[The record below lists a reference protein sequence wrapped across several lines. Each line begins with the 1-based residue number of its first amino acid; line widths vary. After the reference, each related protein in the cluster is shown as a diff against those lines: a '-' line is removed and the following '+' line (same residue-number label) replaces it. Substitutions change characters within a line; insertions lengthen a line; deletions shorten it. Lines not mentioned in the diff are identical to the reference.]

1 MMWMLP
7 IVRYPSVVNFGLS
20 AFREVFSRPQLRH
33 FGEYVTGLM
42 VCQNRTVQG
51 INDSL
56 FARCD
61 QSALNHFLTDSPWS
75 EEEFDRKRH
84 EFVKDRLGELR
95 LGGGTL
101 IIDDTISHHVGKRM
115 EGAGWHHD
123 TKEGKLVWG
132 HQIVTSHYVKQW
144 LSFPLDF
151 RIYIKE
157 EQAGESFN
165 TKPEFAMGIV
175 KLAVKHG
182 IPFSCVVFDTWY
194 FSVDFVDFLEG
205 LGKDWVTRCKSNRI
219 VISGRRRPISEWANG
234 LLKKDFERVVLEH
247 KDGSKDVY
255 YACSR
260 TVRFEGFEKRVRVVV
275 SYSEE
280 KFEKRE
286 DPHFYC
292 TNRLD
297 WEMRR
302 IMRAYAK
309 RSEVDAFYKDAKQ
322 NLGMEEYELRK
333 IGGIRRHL
341 QMILIAHTLL
351 SLSPA
356 DRAAGKAMV
365 YLETIGAA
373 CRRVFAEI
381 LRSFIHAVLEIGKR
395 VKDPARILRVLSSSR
410 KQLGRMRGSVKTLIG
425 GFKG

>member
-1 MMWMLP
+1 MLP
-7 IVRYPSVVNFGLS
+7 IVGHPSVVSFGMS
-20 AFREVFSRPQLRH
+20 IFEEVFSKPQLRH

-42 VCQNRTVQG
+42 VCPNRTVQG

-61 QSALNHFLTDSPWS
+61 QSALNHFLTDSPSS
-75 EEEFDRKRH
+75 EEELDRRRH
-84 EFVKDRLGELR
+84 EFVRDRLGELG

-101 IIDDTISHHVGKRM
+101 IIDDTISHHVGKHM
-115 EGAGWHHD
+115 EGAGWHYD
-123 TKEGKLVWG
+123 ASKGKTVWG
-132 HQIVTSHYVKQW
+132 HQLVTSHYVKRW
-144 LSFPLDF
+144 LSLPLDF
-151 RIYIKE
+151 RLYLKE
-157 EQAGESFN
+157 EQAGENFK
-165 TKPEFAMGIV
+165 TKPE
-175 KLAVKHG
+175 LAQELIQQAVERG

-219 VISGRRRPISEWANG
+219 VISEGRRPISEWARD
-234 LLKKDFERVVLEH
+234 LPKKDFERVVLEH
-247 KDGSKDVY
+247 KDGTKEVY

-260 TVRFEGFEKRVRVVV
+260 TVRLEGFAKRTRVVV

-280 KFEKRE
+280 KFEKME
-286 DPHFYC
+286 DPYFYC
-292 TNRLD
+292 TNRSD
-297 WEMRR
+297 WELRK
-302 IMRAYAK
+302 IMRTYAR

-333 IGGIRRHL
+333 IGGIKRHL

-351 SLSPA
+351 SLGPV

-381 LRSFIHAVLEIGKR
+381 LRSFIQAVLEIGKQ
-395 VKDPARILRVLSSSR
+395 VKDPGKILRVLSSTR
-410 KQLGRMRGSVKTLIG
+410 KQLRRMRRSVKTLAG
-425 GFKG
+425 GLKS

>member
-1 MMWMLP
+1 MLP
-7 IVRYPSVVNFGLS
+7 IVGYPSVVNFGLS
-20 AFREVFSRPQLRH
+20 AFGDVFSRPQLRH

-51 INDSL
+51 INDNL

-75 EEEFDRKRH
+75 EEELDRKRH
-84 EFVKDRLGELR
+84 ELVRDRLRELR
-95 LGGGTL
+95 LGGGTF
-101 IIDDTISHHVGKRM
+101 IIDDTISHHVGKHM

-123 TKEGKLVWG
+123 TKEGKPVWG
-132 HQIVTSHYVKQW
+132 HQLVTSHYVKRW
-144 LSFPLDF
+144 LSLPLDF

-157 EQAGESFN
+157 EQAGESFK
-165 TKPEFAMGIV
+165 TKLEFARELV
-175 KLAVKHG
+175 EQAVKHG

-194 FSVDFVDFLEG
+194 FSLDFVDFLEG

-219 VISGRRRPISEWANG
+219 VISWRRRPISEWSRG
-234 LLKKDFERVVLEH
+234 LPKRDFERVVLEH
-247 KDGSKDVY
+247 KDGSKEVY

-260 TVRFEGFEKRVRVVV
+260 TVRMEGFERRARVVV

-280 KFEKRE
+280 KFDKRE
-286 DPHFYC
+286 DPYFYC
-292 TNRLD
+292 TNRTD
-297 WEMRR
+297 WEVRK
-302 IMRAYAK
+302 IMRTYAK
-309 RSEVDAFYKDAKQ
+309 RPEVDAFYKDAKQ

-333 IGGIRRHL
+333 IGGIKRHL
-341 QMILIAHTLL
+341 QMILTAHTLL
-351 SLSPA
+351 SLGPA

-381 LRSFIHAVLEIGKR
+381 LRFFIQAVLEIGKR

-425 GFKG
+425 GFKS

>member
-1 MMWMLP
+1 MLP
-7 IVRYPSVVNFGLS
+7 IVGYPSVVNFGLS
-20 AFREVFSRPQLRH
+20 AFREVFSKPQLRH

-42 VCQNRTVQG
+42 VCRNRTVQG

-75 EEEFDRKRH
+75 EEELDRKRH
-84 EFVKDRLGELR
+84 ELVRDRLGELR
-95 LGGGTL
+95 LGRGTL
-101 IIDDTISHHVGKRM
+101 IIDDTISHHVGKHM

-123 TKEGKLVWG
+123 ASEGKSVWG
-132 HQIVTSHYVKQW
+132 HQLVTSHYVKRW
-144 LSFPLDF
+144 LSLPLDF

-157 EQAGESFN
+157 EQAGESFK
-165 TKPEFAMGIV
+165 TKLEFARELV
-175 KLAVKHG
+175 ELAVKHG

-194 FSVDFVDFLEG
+194 FSLDFVDFLEG
-205 LGKDWVTRCKSNRI
+205 LGKDWVTRCKSNRV
-219 VISGRRRPISEWANG
+219 VISGRRRQISEWAKG
-234 LLKKDFERVVLEH
+234 LPKDDFERVVLER
-247 KDGSKDVY
+247 KDGTKEVY

-260 TVRFEGFEKRVRVVV
+260 IVRLKGFKKKVRVVV
-275 SYSEE
+275 SYLEE
-280 KFEKRE
+280 KFGKRE
-286 DPHFYC
+286 DPYFYC

-297 WEMRR
+297 WEVRK
-302 IMRAYAK
+302 IMRTYAK

-341 QMILIAHTLL
+341 QMILTAHTLL
-351 SLSPA
+351 SLGPV

-381 LRSFIHAVLEIGKR
+381 LRSFIQAVLEIGKR

-425 GFKG
+425 GLKA